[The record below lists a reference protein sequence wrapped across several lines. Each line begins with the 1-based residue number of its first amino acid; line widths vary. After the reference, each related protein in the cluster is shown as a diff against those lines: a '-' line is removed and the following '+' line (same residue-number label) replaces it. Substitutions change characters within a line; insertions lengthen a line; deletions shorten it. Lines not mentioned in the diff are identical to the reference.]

1 MFKDTHFFTMQDD
14 PNPSDDFGLKEQAS
28 ETIVGSPDDILEMK
42 SPTASAFAKA
52 ELSPRAPDE
61 ETFPFDLEDH
71 MDPTTP
77 DGAPIAQLAPLVSS
91 QYSQDSFII
100 DEELFNKLL
109 EEHSKNTTIDYSKID
124 LDNMSP
130 NGSEHDPNLQ
140 KFAEPEPLPPLF
152 SLGHDH
158 AQLPRPRQSQNMGPV
173 ENSGF
178 SFLDLSGPQLM
189 SVAPQQLQPN
199 QGHSAHASSA
209 HGFSMSPYQNQDMN
223 MGYQSSPPSHTY
235 RAPVAD
241 MTRPSVLHQ
250 DAPNVHGM
258 GNLNPLSPLPVIPS
272 APYVNAGPPTGP
284 YPGPTDLLSNMGWRG
299 GQRHFSAGTEFLV
312 DDYPR
317 SEPNDIYS
325 SQPSHWSAWDDI
337 VPDIEGSLQGLA
349 GSPEGSGRVH
359 PRAWKS
365 PTSTFTRKS
374 GATSSSSHKAK
385 YNPMKQEPKIMLR
398 EKPGFDQ
405 EKPWVK
411 TNKNK
416 GLNNRPAAIEAY
428 KAGEIYMPLPETP
441 KDWDEFSYHPTG
453 EMVWKKYE
461 PREIERFLREN
472 PRALTIWLQRS
483 PADSS
488 RRYSGAGLSN
498 CRFKNC
504 CSYCGTIPTGW
515 YRVAFDE
522 NSQAHPDVDP
532 MHNAG
537 YAHLYCLER
546 FLDFPKLCH
555 DLDVRVDD
563 RYLGLEAGK
572 RNKMTYSDD
581 KEVQVAHDFIR
592 TCQVTGKAPD
602 GYPRFDLTDRPYKGT
617 LSWLL
622 SVVKLAKDRPDPED
636 HAMRKQAKGEGTR
649 TQAVHLGD
657 LELFDRH
664 RIRAEPKAAK
674 GKESTK
680 RHRDDRE
687 PDASEKPEGRG
698 SKRRR
703 RDDSESDESSH
714 LTRRDSTKRKSKK
727 RHRNDYETE
736 EESGE
741 ASSEYDRRR
750 KRQKKST
757 KDARPSASKPAKRR
771 RYESSESNTEAEPE
785 SKYESTPGSGSD
797 STSENG
803 LESLAQV
810 QQEEGLQGLP
820 EVEDE
825 RLPDFKHER
834 TPEGQERSRN
844 PMKRSR
850 EKEEQEEDGRPRKHR
865 KSSRRDYSS
874 DEEERS
880 RKHQKGRREGKHRS
894 DPRKS
899 KR

>member
-1 MFKDTHFFTMQDD
+1 MQDD

-42 SPTASAFAKA
+42 SPTASALPKA
-52 ELSPRAPDE
+52 ELSPRASDE

-71 MDPTTP
+71 MDPTTAN
-77 DGAPIAQLAPLVSS
+77 GAPIAQLAPLASS
-91 QYSQDSFII
+91 QYSQDSFIV

-109 EEHSKNTTIDYSKID
+109 EEHSNNTTIDYSKID

-140 KFAEPEPLPPLF
+140 RFAEPEPLPPLF
-152 SLGHDH
+152 SFGQDH
-158 AQLPRPRQSQNMGPV
+158 AQLPRPSQSPNMGPV

-178 SFLDLSGPQLM
+178 SFLDLSGPQLT

-223 MGYQSSPPSHTY
+223 MGYQSSLPPHTY

-241 MTRPSVLHQ
+241 MTRPSVLYQ

-258 GNLNPLSPLPVIPS
+258 RNLNSLSPLPVIPS

-284 YPGPTDLLSNMGWRG
+284 YPGPTDLLSKMGW
-299 GQRHFSAGTEFLV
+299 QSHFSTGTEFLV

-317 SEPNDIYS
+317 PEPNNIYS
-325 SQPSHWSAWDDI
+325 TKPSHWSAWDDT
-337 VPDIEGSLQGLA
+337 VPDIEGSLPGLA
-349 GSPEGSGRVH
+349 GSPEGSERVH

-374 GATSSSSHKAK
+374 GATISSSHKAN
-385 YNPMKQEPKIMLR
+385 YNPMKQEPKIMPR

-428 KAGEIYMPLPETP
+428 KAGKIYMPLPETP

-461 PREIERFLREN
+461 PSEIERFLREN

-522 NSQAHPDVDP
+522 NSQTHPGVDP

-555 DLDVRVDD
+555 DFDVRVDD

-622 SVVKLAKDRPDPED
+622 SVAKLAKDRPDPED

-703 RDDSESDESSH
+703 RDDNESNGSSD
-714 LTRRDSTKRKSKK
+714 LPRRDSRKRESTK
-727 RHRNDYETE
+727 RHRNDYETK
-736 EESGE
+736 EESSE

-757 KDARPSASKPAKRR
+757 KVAGPSVSKPAKKGR
-771 RYESSESNTEAEPE
+771 RYESSESNSEAEPE
-785 SKYESTPGSGSD
+785 PESKHESTPGSGSD

-803 LESLAQV
+803 LENLAQV
-810 QQEEGLQGLP
+810 QQDEGLQGLP

-825 RLPDFKHER
+825 RLPNFKHER
-834 TPEGQERSRN
+834 TPDEQERSRN

-850 EKEEQEEDGRPRKHR
+850 KEEEPEEGGRPRKHR
-865 KSSRRDYSS
+865 KSSRRDCSS

-880 RKHQKGRREGKHRS
+880 REHRKGRTEGKHRS